1 MTECP
6 NCKRDITSRSIS
18 GEEQILCTLKNEG
31 GVQKNLD
38 ILPILTEEM
47 YLKAYPEER
56 KSQAFLE
63 FCGEGDIEAIVD
75 ILRAEGEEDEEKNAG
90 VDYGILQYQ
99 DQIHTMN
106 SGLHVAIQ
114 NQRAEVAW
122 LLLLLA
128 STLDISALPPQVI
141 NAAENFD
148 LRREDGRSDFD
159 IRGLRDNE
167 GKTAEERATEV
178 GGIWTDWLRTS
189 RLKPNT

>member
-75 ILRAEGEEDEEKNAG
+75 ILRAEGEEDEEENAG
-90 VDYGILQYQ
+90 VDYGILRYQ